1 MGSFIGFVTRKDVQT
16 GVTLR
21 AKIVTPSGKKYGSQE
36 FKVMVKATGLSDM
49 TSCILDLNTTMATL
63 TEKGIT
69 TITQNITSAM
79 PSSGEHATSI
89 SYEFE
94 NIGAQ
99 KITDYIS
106 VDGVIIKRPKYG
118 EEAVIGK
125 LVITVSKGKD
135 SVDSK
140 MDIVVI
146 PYSIEEIY
154 TSALA
159 FVTWNVIR
167 GNNAVESND
176 SASGLRNVM
185 NSLNLISK
193 IPASSIAGTAVD
205 LTVTWTVVDTLQSY
219 AEQNSLY
226 TGKRIDETTGA
237 VTRPDYTKAYNI
249 FQSVGESYGM
259 ALVQGSVPM
268 IRMGGVTLTATI
280 GLASETLKVTKQF
293 QLSTLSKYLTNAE
306 VAQWLTSNIKAVL
319 DDGTS
324 YLQMSTASNT
334 IAITELDDQ
343 SIRVIT
349 TPKSATG
356 FGSGAAIGISKIN
369 ADMVTTINAF
379 DNQEDL
385 KTYASNITSGPIVN
399 EDLGITTISF
409 NLAAARSLSA
419 TDKKFVLK
427 GTINVWAYSSNGL
440 TPGGEPSTSK
450 AIWKFE
456 MITKTA

>member
-16 GVTLR
+16 GLTLR
-21 AKIVTPSGKKYGSQE
+21 AKIVTPSGKKYASQD
-36 FKVMVKATGLSDM
+36 FKLMVKATGLSDM
-49 TSCILDLNTTMATL
+49 TSCILDLNAVMSSL

-69 TITQNITSAM
+69 TVTQNITSVM
-79 PSSGEHATSI
+79 PNSGERGTSI

-94 NIGAQ
+94 NIGAE

-125 LVITVSKGKD
+125 LVITVSKGSD
-135 SVDSK
+135 SVNSK
-140 MDIVVI
+140 MDIVII

-159 FVTWNVIR
+159 YLTWNVIR

-185 NSLNLISK
+185 NTLNLIAK

-205 LTVTWTVVDTLQSY
+205 LTVTWSIADTLQSY
-219 AEQNSLY
+219 AEANSLY
-226 TGKRIDETTGA
+226 TGKRINETTGA
-237 VTRPDYTKAYNI
+237 VIRPDYTKAYSI
-249 FQSVGESYGM
+249 YQSVGESYGM

-268 IRMGGVTLTATI
+268 IRMGGITLTATI
-280 GLASETLKVTKQF
+280 GLASETAKVTKQF

-306 VAQWLTSNIKAVL
+306 VAQWLTSNTKAVL

-324 YLQMSTASNT
+324 YLQMDTSSNV
-334 IAITELDDQ
+334 IAVAELDDQ

-356 FGSGAAIGISKIN
+356 FGSGAAIGIAKIN
-369 ADMVTTINAF
+369 ADMVTTINDF
-379 DNQEDL
+379 SNPETV
-385 KTYASNITSGPIVN
+385 KTYATAITSGPIVN
-399 EDLGITTISF
+399 EDLGVTTISF
-409 NLAAARSLSA
+409 DLSKARALSA
-419 TDKKFVLK
+419 TDKKFILK

-456 MITKTA
+456 MITKTS